1 MNHLNH
7 FGNFWHKRC
16 NFTCNSRFQVMRQM
30 DRDLLCSQLQQQFED
45 FPRQERAAASFILDN
60 PHEIAVM
67 SMRDIARLAN
77 VPPSTMTRL
86 AKRMGLSGY
95 DDLRELF
102 IDSLRGQNSA
112 YGSRAHDLVE
122 LKQRVGEQ
130 RVIQDMANNAIEQ
143 IQSMCS
149 HDNLRAISRAVAL
162 LAGARQVYCLG
173 MRSSFGVAFQFS
185 HVASYFAKNVRLVEG
200 AGESGVMSIIN
211 QTSPKDV
218 ALVCSLPRYSR
229 RLITLTNYLHQQG
242 VRIITITDSLTS
254 PTARLAAET
263 IIVKN
268 QTPSFYD
275 TIVPAMLVSEM
286 LVALMSAASTQDVE
300 ASVTHTEEKLLSLG
314 EWWDLG

>member
-1 MNHLNH
+1 M
-7 FGNFWHKRC
+7 
-16 NFTCNSRFQVMRQM
+16 SREQLC
-30 DRDLLCSQLQQQFED
+30 LLLKQQFD
-45 FPRQERAAASFILDN
+45 TFPRQERSAASFILDN
-60 PHEIAVM
+60 PREVAVM
-67 SMRDIARLAN
+67 SMRDLARLAD

-86 AKRMGLSGY
+86 AKRIGLSGY
-95 DDLRELF
+95 EPLREAF
-102 IDSLRGQNSA
+102 IQSLRGHDNA

-130 RVIQDMANNAIEQ
+130 RIIQDMANNVIEH
-143 IQSMCS
+143 IQTMF
-149 HDNLRAISRAVAL
+149 HQANLDAISRSVEL

-185 HVASYFAKNVRLVEG
+185 HVASFFARNVRLVEG

-211 QTSPKDV
+211 QTGPRDV

-229 RLITLTNYLHQQG
+229 RLITLTNYLHRQG
-242 VRIITITDSLTS
+242 VRVITITDSLTS
-254 PTARLAAET
+254 PTARMAAQT

-275 TIVPAMLVSEM
+275 TVVPAMLVSEI
-286 LVALMSAASTQDVE
+286 LVALMSATSKKDVE
-300 ASVTHTEEKLLSLG
+300 ALVTETEEQLLSLG

>member
-1 MNHLNH
+1 MNRDHL
-7 FGNFWHKRC
+7 C
-16 NFTCNSRFQVMRQM
+16 A
-30 DRDLLCSQLQQQFED
+30 QLKQQFET

-60 PHEIAVM
+60 LHEVAVM
-67 SMRDIARLAN
+67 SMRDLARLAN

-86 AKRMGLSGY
+86 AKRMGMPGY

-102 IDSLRGQNSA
+102 IESLRGNSNA
-112 YGSRAHDLVE
+112 YGSRAHSLVE
-122 LKQRVGEQ
+122 LKQRVGEHQ
-130 RVIQDMANNAIEQ
+130 VIEDMANNAIEQ
-143 IQSMCS
+143 IRSMCS
-149 HDNLRAISRAVAL
+149 HDNLGAMSRAVAL

-173 MRSSFGVAFQFS
+173 MRSSFGVAFQFA

-211 QTSPKDV
+211 QTSAKDV

-242 VRIITITDSLTS
+242 VRIITITDSVTS
-254 PTARLAAET
+254 PTARMAAET

-286 LVALMSAASTQDVE
+286 LVALMSAHSNQDAE
-300 ASVTHTEEKLLSLG
+300 ASVTQTEEKLLSLG

>member
-1 MNHLNH
+1 
-7 FGNFWHKRC
+7 
-16 NFTCNSRFQVMRQM
+16 M
-30 DRDLLCSQLQQQFED
+30 DRDLLCAQLKQQFD
-45 FPRQERAAASFILDN
+45 TFPRQERTAASFILDN
-60 PHEIAVM
+60 SHEVAVM
-67 SMRDIARLAN
+67 SMRDLARLAN

-86 AKRMGLSGY
+86 AKRVGLSGY
-95 DDLRELF
+95 DELRELF
-102 IDSLRGQNSA
+102 IASLRGNNA
-112 YGSRAHDLVE
+112 YGPRAHGLVQ
-122 LKQRVGEQ
+122 LKQRVGEHQ
-130 RVIQDMANNAIEQ
+130 VIEDMANNAIEQ
-143 IQSMCS
+143 IQSMCNPE
-149 HDNLRAISRAVAL
+149 NLDSISRAVAL

-242 VRIITITDSLTS
+242 VRIIAITDSVTS
-254 PTARLAAET
+254 PTARLAAQT

-286 LVALMSAASTQDVE
+286 LVALMSAHSNQDAE
-300 ASVTHTEEKLLSLG
+300 ASVTHTEEKLLGLG
-314 EWWDLG
+314 EWWDLD